1 MIVDRLVAL
10 NGDNGLRLA
19 NDEEKNVFK
28 NMKGVFENDK
38 WLEVPNLKT
47 QDRGRVNVYKS
58 QGSRAYIEGRK

>member
-1 MIVDRLVAL
+1 MVVDRLVTL

-28 NMKGVFENDK
+28 NMNRVFENDK

-47 QDRGRVNVYKS
+47 QDRRRVNV
-58 QGSRAYIEGRK
+58 